1 MKYDRRLQIR
11 LDSNLHQ
18 QANDLYEKMGMDLAT
33 AIRLF
38 LQQSVVQ
45 GGLPFGMMAPEAFE
59 QKCQADASRAFLISQ
74 GRAYEVAKTAQTCR
88 LASIEMAT
96 LEWVGDSDHDA
107 DEK

>member
-38 LQQSVVQ
+38 LQQSVV
-45 GGLPFGMMAPEAFE
+45 
-59 QKCQADASRAFLISQ
+59 
-74 GRAYEVAKTAQTCR
+74 
-88 LASIEMAT
+88 
-96 LEWVGDSDHDA
+96 
-107 DEK
+107 